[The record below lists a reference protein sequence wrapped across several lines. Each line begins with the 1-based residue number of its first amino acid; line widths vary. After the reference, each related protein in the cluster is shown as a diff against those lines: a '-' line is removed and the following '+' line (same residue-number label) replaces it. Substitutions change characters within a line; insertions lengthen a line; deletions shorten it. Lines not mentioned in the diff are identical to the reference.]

1 MFILKK
7 LNFYVLLITNVKIN
21 LMKIVKKESN
31 IFFKEHPFNNHY
43 KGNMAERDWI
53 FPELDARGSFFSYWK
68 KGIKTYL
75 NK

>member
-1 MFILKK
+1 MEFDD
-7 LNFYVLLITNVKIN
+7 

-43 KGNMAERDWI
+43 KGNMEERDWI